1 LTHFQHPQETTLKN
15 LTTPAK
21 LHGLAF
27 AGLMALT
34 TSGALTHVHEF
45 PTKPARILNGLGLL
59 TENIR

>member
-1 LTHFQHPQETTLKN
+1 LKN

-34 TSGALTHVHEF
+34 TSGALTHAHEF